1 MSKERF
7 LWWFVFVILAGVLIL
22 SFLGLFSLATIIA
35 VNPEAAAFSIG
46 FAGFWLF
53 ANRLI
58 FGYGILAN
66 SAKAFLDGKELD
78 KEKIAQKIN
87 QPIEKLEDI
96 GIVSLLV
103 MWKNSLEPFK
113 YAYYL
118 GFFLVFTIALLFEF
132 NIISSITVAPIAKGL
147 MFGSAI
153 PTVIVW
159 GLELTADCYLTKSL
173 NKSAED
179 KQ

>member
-1 MSKERF
+1 MSKEKF
-7 LWWFVFVILAGVLIL
+7 LWWSVFTILAGAIAL
-22 SFLGLFSLATIIA
+22 SFLGLFSLTTIIA
-35 VNPEAAAFSIG
+35 VNPEATAFFIG

-58 FGYGILAN
+58 FGYGLLAN
-66 SAKAFLDGKELD
+66 IAKAFLDGRELN
-78 KEKIAQKIN
+78 KEKIAQKAN
-87 QPIEKLEDI
+87 HPIEKLEEI

-103 MWKNSLEPFK
+103 MWKNYLEPFK

-118 GFFLVFTIALLFEF
+118 GFFLVFTIALLFEL
-132 NIISSITVAPIAKGL
+132 NIIASITVAPIAKGL
-147 MFGSAI
+147 MLGSAI

-159 GLELTADCYLTKSL
+159 GLELIANSYLTESL

-179 KQ
+179 K